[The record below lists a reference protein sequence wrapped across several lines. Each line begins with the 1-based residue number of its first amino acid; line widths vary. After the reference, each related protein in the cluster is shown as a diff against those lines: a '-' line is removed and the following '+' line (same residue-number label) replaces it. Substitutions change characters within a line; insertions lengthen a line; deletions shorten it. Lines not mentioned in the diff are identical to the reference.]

1 MQDFDAWIMALPTV
15 QENRS
20 KMKILDN
27 LYHYFDRFWDID
39 RQYVMHYLD
48 FNEKTPP
55 HIREEIH
62 HVLHENNR
70 QMQMLEDFLEGLS
83 EPIKDNILL
92 HAHSQLLTCD
102 EVLLEENQEPPF
114 LYFLIKGTL
123 EASISVDG
131 PRNKIPEG
139 SIVGIGNV
147 FGTRSFFRYRVISK
161 FAFIMRMSWID
172 LLSEIREEKRDQMVE
187 FFAKLS
193 SQFMQDKYLKTQ
205 FKMASEPNRSTNII
219 LEKVRLQFR
228 KIAQPIKLLNNFSR
242 GLKKAALPRDHEESS
257 EKEIGTAAKQ
267 PLLGNI
273 FKASKGVENSPSS
286 PVDRL
291 ARMLFAKLRDETEQE
306 EESKAEPPNLEN
318 LTRLLIRLAEET
330 RQRGSGSDNAQF
342 NTGLEFAR
350 NRFKE
355 GVLFYDPHEDGHN
368 PFQLDKVSSTDQSVH
383 RIQASR
389 ATPLKQSTSSIK
401 RARSKGCSRR
411 LGSAGGQ

>member
-1 MQDFDAWIMALPTV
+1 MQDFDAWIMSLPTV

-55 HIREEIH
+55 NIREEIH

-83 EPIKDNILL
+83 ELVKDNILL
-92 HAHSQLLTCD
+92 HAHPQLLTCD

-123 EASISVDG
+123 EASISADG
-131 PRNKIPEG
+131 PRKKIPEG

-172 LLSEIREEKRDQMVE
+172 LLSEIRDEQPEQMIE
-187 FFAKLS
+187 FFTKLS

-205 FKMASEPNRSTNII
+205 FKMASEPNRSRTVT

-228 KIAQPIKLLNNFSR
+228 KIAQPIKLLNNFNR
-242 GLKKAALPRDHEESS
+242 GLKKAALPHDNEGTS
-257 EKEIGTAAKQ
+257 EKEPGTAAKQ
-267 PLLGNI
+267 PLLGKVL
-273 FKASKGVENSPSS
+273 KASDGNGQSPSS
-286 PVDRL
+286 PADRL
-291 ARMLFAKLRDETEQE
+291 AKMLFAKLRDEKEQE
-306 EESKAEPPNLEN
+306 QESKAEPPNLEN
-318 LTRLLIRLAEET
+318 LTRLLMKLAEET
-330 RQRGSGSDNAQF
+330 RQRGSASDNAQS

-355 GVLFYDPHEDGHN
+355 GILFYDPHEDGHN
-368 PFQLDKVSSTDQSVH
+368 PFQLDKVSSTDQPVH
-383 RIQASR
+383 RIQDSR
-389 ATPLKQSTSSIK
+389 ATPLKQSTSSVK
-401 RARSKGCSRR
+401 RARSKGWPRR